1 MKLAEFIT
9 ESWNA
14 FVHLNR
20 ARSITVIT
28 KYTCSLLKVFH
39 AEKLFSNIRLLKE
52 RTRILE
58 FKGGESDNVIWGK
71 DYGGIITRRNRCEL
85 ETKIHLCFSKFLETL
100 NEKEILRINPAKI
113 QFL

>member
-1 MKLAEFIT
+1 MHSYISIVLVQLPLLQNI
-9 ESWNA
+9 
-14 FVHLNR
+14 L
-20 ARSITVIT
+20 ARSWKFSTQ
-28 KYTCSLLKVFH
+28 K
-39 AEKLFSNIRLLKE
+39 KLFSNIRLLKE